1 MVPFELVTNLWQGLD
16 KSVERPRVVPI
27 APPAPAGDAF
37 GYALTVDVEEW
48 YHTCQ
53 VPEYVH
59 PERRPLLRTELDR
72 VLPEILEM
80 FGRAGRRATFFVLGE
95 VAERLPRRIRE
106 IAEAGHEVASHGY
119 LHLRASER
127 TLPDFARDVRR
138 AKALL
143 EDVIGQPVAGYRA
156 PEWSLRNLGNSRLPL
171 VEEAGYK
178 YDSSLAPYPLAG
190 RPDNPRR
197 VVRLTWPES
206 PSGPARDLI
215 EFPPLAFCGPL
226 RLPAGSWTGRLCPPQ
241 WIARAA
247 AAHHAKGGL
256 PVLVVHP
263 WELTGCVTPGRLTGI
278 ARFVHETGRL
288 GYVHRFRE
296 LLEVLPWD
304 TLQAAAEMNFA
315 GAAERRVGKEKGGEE
330 EAVSATVRGG
340 QAVWGAR
347 LVG

>member
-16 KSVERPRVVPI
+16 KSVERPGVVPI
-27 APPAPAGDAF
+27 PPPGDAF

-53 VPEYVH
+53 VPGYVH
-59 PERRPLLRTELDR
+59 PERRPILRTELDR

-80 FGRAGRRATFFVLGE
+80 FGRAGRQATFFVLGE

-138 AKALL
+138 SKSLL
-143 EDVIGQPVAGYRA
+143 EDIVGQPIAGYRA

-171 VEEAGYK
+171 VEEAGYR

-190 RPDNPRR
+190 RPDNPRT
-197 VVRLTWPES
+197 VSRLTWPVS
-206 PSGPARDLI
+206 SSGSSGPARDLI
-215 EFPPLAFCGPL
+215 EFPPLAFSGPL

-247 AAHHAKGGL
+247 ARHRAKGGL

-263 WELTGCVTPGRLTGI
+263 WELTGCVTPGPLSGI

-296 LLEVLPWD
+296 LLSVLPWES
-304 TLQAAAEMNFA
+304 LQSAAEMDFV
-315 GAAERRVGKEKGGEE
+315 GVPERRGVKEKEE
-330 EAVSATVRGG
+330 MALSAAVHGA

>member
-16 KSVERPRVVPI
+16 KSVERPRVVPV
-27 APPAPAGDAF
+27 AGHF

-53 VPEYVH
+53 VPGYVH
-59 PERRPLLRTELDR
+59 PEQRPDLSTELDHL
-72 VLPEILEM
+72 LPDLLSM
-80 FGRAGRRATFFVLGE
+80 LDRAGRKATFFVLGE
-95 VAERLPRRIRE
+95 VAERLPRRVRE
-106 IAEAGHEVASHGY
+106 IAAAGHEVASHGH

-127 TLPDFARDVRR
+127 TLPEFARDVRR

-143 EDVIGQPVAGYRA
+143 EDIVGLPVAGYRA

-171 VEEAGYK
+171 VGEAGYR
-178 YDSSLAPYPLAG
+178 YDSSIAPYPLAG
-190 RPDNPRR
+190 RPDNPRT
-197 VVRLTWPES
+197 VVRLTWPKSES
-206 PSGPARDLI
+206 GSGRELL
-215 EFPPLAFCGPL
+215 EFPPLCFAGPL

-263 WELTGCVTPGRLTGI
+263 WELTGCATPGRLTGI

-288 GYVHRFRE
+288 AYVDRFRE
-296 LLEVLPWD
+296 LLAALPWT
-304 TLQAAAEMNFA
+304 TLQAAAGMEV
-315 GAAERRVGKEKGGEE
+315 GAVERRVKEEV
-330 EAVSATVRGG
+330 AVSAAFLRARRAGGVRG
-340 QAVWGAR
+340 
-347 LVG
+347 VG

>member
-27 APPAPAGDAF
+27 PPVADSF

-53 VPEYVH
+53 VPGYVH
-59 PERRPLLRTELDR
+59 PERRPVLRTELDR
-72 VLPEILEM
+72 VLPEILELLSQ
-80 FGRAGRRATFFVLGE
+80 AGRQATFFVLGE

-106 IAEAGHEVASHGY
+106 IADAGHEVASHGY

-127 TLPDFARDVRR
+127 TLPEFARDVRR

-143 EDVIGQPVAGYRA
+143 EDIVGLPVAGYRA

-171 VEEAGYK
+171 VEEAGYR

-190 RPDNPRR
+190 RPDNPRT

-206 PSGPARDLI
+206 ASGPARELV
-215 EFPPLAFCGPL
+215 EFPPLCFAGPL
-226 RLPAGSWTGRLCPPQ
+226 RLPAGSWTGRLCPPE

-288 GYVHRFRE
+288 GYVRRFRE
-296 LLEVLPWD
+296 LLRALPFT
-304 TLQAAAEMNFA
+304 TLQAAAEMDFV
-315 GAAERRVGKEKGGEE
+315 GTAERRVVKEEVGL
-330 EAVSATVRGG
+330 SAAAILRA
-340 QAVWGAR
+340 QPSWGAR

>member
-16 KSVERPRVVPI
+16 KSAERPRVVPVT
-27 APPAPAGDAF
+27 PPGDSF

-53 VPEYVH
+53 VPGYVH
-59 PERRPLLRTELDR
+59 PERRPVLRTELDR

-95 VAERLPRRIRE
+95 VAQRLPRRIRE
-106 IAEAGHEVASHGY
+106 IADAGHEVASHGY

-143 EDVIGQPVAGYRA
+143 EDIVGQPVAGYRA

-171 VEEAGYK
+171 VEEAGYR

-206 PSGPARDLI
+206 TSGPARDLI

-226 RLPAGSWTGRLCPPQ
+226 RLPAGSWTGRLCHPR

-263 WELTGCVTPGRLTGI
+263 WELTGCVTPGRLTGL

-296 LLEVLPWD
+296 LLEALPWE
-304 TLQAAAEMNFA
+304 TLQEAAEMDFA
-315 GAAERRVGKEKGGEE
+315 GATERRGGKEKAGEE
-330 EAVSATVRGG
+330 VAMPAAVRGG

>member
-16 KSVERPRVVPI
+16 KSVERPRVVPV
-27 APPAPAGDAF
+27 AGHF

-53 VPEYVH
+53 VPGYVH
-59 PERRPLLRTELDR
+59 PERRPDLSTELDHL
-72 VLPEILEM
+72 LPDLLEM
-80 FGRAGRRATFFVLGE
+80 LDRAGRKATFFVLGE
-95 VAERLPRRIRE
+95 VAERLPRRVRE
-106 IAEAGHEVASHGY
+106 IAAAGHEVASHGY

-127 TLPDFARDVRR
+127 TLPEFARDVRR

-143 EDVIGQPVAGYRA
+143 EDIVGLAVAGYRA

-171 VEEAGYK
+171 VGEAGYR

-190 RPDNPRR
+190 RPDNPRT
-197 VVRLTWPES
+197 VVRLTWPAFGS
-206 PSGPARDLI
+206 AGSGPGRELL
-215 EFPPLAFCGPL
+215 EFPPLCFAGPL
-226 RLPAGSWTGRLCPPQ
+226 RLPAGSWTGRLCPPR

-263 WELTGCVTPGRLTGI
+263 WELTGRATPGRLTGI

-288 GYVHRFRE
+288 AYVDRFRE
-296 LLEVLPWD
+296 LLAALPWT
-304 TLQAAAEMNFA
+304 TLQAAAGMEV
-315 GAAERRVGKEKGGEE
+315 GTVERRVKEEVG
-330 EAVSATVRGG
+330 VSAAVLRARQAWGVR
-340 QAVWGAR
+340 R
-347 LVG
+347 VG